1 MIMETDTQ
9 VSEISNQDNEYS
21 FLEKFSAQEL
31 LEWAFK
37 NYGKRAAI
45 GTSLQK
51 TGIVIIDLAVKISND
66 YRIFFIDTLNHYKET
81 YELLDE
87 VEKFYGI
94 KIERFSPPREDVE
107 KLNREM
113 GQFPYYSRFGRGE
126 CCKVRKM
133 IPNEKALETLDVWIS
148 GLRADQSAFRQI
160 NAGKVEIVYKDERK
174 IIKLNPLFD
183 WSEEQVA
190 RYSKEKKLPYNKLYD
205 YKSPYGEI
213 FKEIGCVPCH
223 IPVFPSRSKRAGK
236 FPWET
241 GEKEC
246 GIHID
251 HSDGSGI

>member
-1 MIMETDTQ
+1 MEADIETR
-9 VSEISNQDNEYS
+9 EISKENEYT
-21 FLEKFSAQEL
+21 FLEKFSAEQM

-37 NYGKRAAI
+37 NYSKRTAI

-51 TGIVIIDLAVKISND
+51 TGMVIMDLALKISKD

-81 YELLDE
+81 YLLLDE

-94 KIERFSPPREDVE
+94 KIERFSPAPQDIK
-107 KLNREM
+107 KLNKEL

-126 CCKVRKM
+126 CCKIRKV

-160 NAGKVEIVYKDERK
+160 NANKVELVYKDGRK

-183 WSEEQVA
+183 WSEEQVE
-190 RYSKEKKLPYNKLYD
+190 RYIKEHNLLYNKLYD

-213 FKEIGCVPCH
+213 YKEIGCVPCH

-246 GIHID
+246 GLHID
-251 HSDGSGI
+251 QNDGSGI